1 MGLPSSGLQI
11 LRGGQEGGLLC
22 GRSQLRAGPHRP
34 DSSLADAIVTKVR
47 ETAIAAADSNKST
60 KVRII
65 SPSGH
70 PDTAVGEID
79 DTGFHVEG
87 FYDIACGGEQRP

>member
-22 GRSQLRAGPHRP
+22 GRSQLRA
-34 DSSLADAIVTKVR
+34 SADAVVTKVR
-47 ETAIAAADSNKST
+47 ETAIAAADSNNST